1 MELNRI
7 LTEQLDQ
14 QIYELVCDLNAP
26 VTDDLSVEYMQ
37 DGEMVGEAIEVLM
50 DRIKK
55 YLIDN
60 YDAEEVLSNDK

>member
-1 MELNRI
+1 MKLNKK

-55 YLIDN
+55 YLIEN